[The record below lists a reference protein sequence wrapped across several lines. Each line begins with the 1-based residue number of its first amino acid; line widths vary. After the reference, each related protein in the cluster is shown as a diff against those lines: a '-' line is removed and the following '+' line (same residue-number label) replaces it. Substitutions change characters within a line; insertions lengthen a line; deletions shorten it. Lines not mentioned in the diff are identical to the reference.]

1 MFWLIQFDSIHLS
14 TYFITSNYQNH
25 NDLLLI
31 ILLNCHKIIVRIYM
45 LCYYISISICICIY
59 VDMSINIY
67 IYIYNCFYSINKQQ

>member
-25 NDLLLI
+25 NDILLI

-45 LCYYISISICICIY
+45 LCCYISISICICIY
-59 VDMSINIY
+59 VDMSIY
-67 IYIYNCFYSINKQQ
+67 I